1 MGLCIVPV
9 LGGSP
14 FVAIPVPD
22 PCRSLWLGRAPQKC
36 EVGFELS
43 EGESLQVIVRFL
55 RRASQR
61 LTRTFQMESVKRNE
75 SVRGK
80 RVTRVKIIVSLTI
93 RVIQL
98 SWCMK
103 LRHFNAMSMV
113 CSGPLCEE
121 HLSFLYSS
129 SF

>member
-14 FVAIPVPD
+14 FVAIPVHD
-22 PCRSLWLGRAPQKC
+22 PCRSLWLGRASEC

-43 EGESLQVIVRFL
+43 EGESLQVIVRLL

-61 LTRTFQMESVKRNE
+61 LTRTFQTDSVKRNE

-93 RVIQL
+93 RVSQL
-98 SWCMK
+98 SS
-103 LRHFNAMSMV
+103 AAT
-113 CSGPLCEE
+113 CS
-121 HLSFLYSS
+121 
-129 SF
+129 